1 VFLDDIQGFRSG
13 SDIDSTISG
22 NIELMK
28 HSHRG
33 AFPRLLAL
41 CLMRALFGISMASA
55 APGGDDGLVAR
66 WQFGEGSGNAVA
78 DSSGNHN
85 DGVIVG
91 ADPQHSPWGSGEF
104 AGSVSL
110 SGGRDQHIRIP
121 ASPSLDGS
129 GLKKH
134 ITVIAHIYPRSL
146 WAPKRAWAF
155 WESAPAK
162 SGYIAI
168 VQRQWRET
176 IHPDLFYLGFG
187 PKKNVLN
194 YKWHVGVTDDDD
206 ASLYRLPQE
215 QQAPP
220 VEQWT
225 CLAGTYDGDTGIMAL
240 YVNGELLGTRET
252 SPGEIRLDPE
262 SMSRPLIIGAELNG
276 SDINDSVGE
285 FDGYIDEVRIYDRT
299 LAAKEIKTLAEEA
312 HRRELQ

>member
-1 VFLDDIQGFRSG
+1 MNDRNVPRDGLAGFTENLRADLLSGFMVFLI
-13 SDIDSTISG
+13 
-22 NIELMK
+22 
-28 HSHRG
+28 
-33 AFPRLLAL
+33 AL
-41 CLMRALFGISMASA
+41 PLCIGISMASA

-225 CLAGTYDGDTGIMAL
+225 CLAGTYDGDTGI
-240 YVNGELLGTRET
+240 
-252 SPGEIRLDPE
+252 
-262 SMSRPLIIGAELNG
+262 
-276 SDINDSVGE
+276 NDSVGE